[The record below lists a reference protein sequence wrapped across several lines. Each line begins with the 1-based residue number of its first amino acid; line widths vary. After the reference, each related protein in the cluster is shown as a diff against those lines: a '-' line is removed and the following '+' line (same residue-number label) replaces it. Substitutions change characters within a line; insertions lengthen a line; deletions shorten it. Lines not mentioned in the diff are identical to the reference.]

1 MTATDIAEKMRKLS
15 EFILDA
21 EAKVRSGKMVDIT
34 SIDGDI
40 NLICARATSLP
51 PAQALEI
58 QPLMAELISNLE
70 RLGIAL
76 KDFKENLK

>member
-1 MTATDIAEKMRKLS
+1 MTATDIADKMRKLS

-21 EAKVRSGKMVDIT
+21 EASVRSGKMVDIT
-34 SIDGDI
+34 GIDKDI
-40 NLICARATSLP
+40 NMICSRATSLP
-51 PAQALEI
+51 AAQAMEI

-70 RLGIAL
+70 RLGMAL